1 MSSDIQA
8 APVPT
13 IRVLVVDD
21 HEMFA
26 TSLALAL
33 DQEPDLQ
40 VCATAHSLGSARAM
54 LAADP
59 PHVVLLDQRLPDG
72 LGVDAIP
79 ELKRL
84 APSVRIVMLTAST
97 DDSTLMAATEAS
109 CSGFLTKTSSVDE
122 LIGAVRAAAAGEVLM
137 SPALLSRLLRRI
149 NRSHRGIGADLTARE
164 LEVLRLIADGSTNAM
179 IGQHLGVS
187 INTVRNHVQNLL
199 NKLGAHSKLE
209 ALSIAMREGLL
220 RQAS

>member
-1 MSSDIQA
+1 MTDTQVSTA
-8 APVPT
+8 AA

-40 VCATAHSLGSARAM
+40 VCATAHSLGAARTI
-54 LAADP
+54 LAVDP

-72 LGVDAIP
+72 QGVDAIP

-97 DDSTLMAATEAS
+97 DDSTLIAATEAS

-149 NRSHRGIGADLTARE
+149 NRGSRGIGSDLTTRE

-179 IGQHLGVS
+179 IGQQLGVS

>member
-1 MSSDIQA
+1 MSPGTQVSPE
-8 APVPT
+8 AP

-33 DQEPDLQ
+33 DQEPDLE
-40 VCATAHSLGSARAM
+40 VCATAHSLASARAM
-54 LAADP
+54 LAVDP
-59 PHVVLLDQRLPDG
+59 PQVVLLDQRLPDG

-122 LIGAVRAAAAGEVLM
+122 LVGAVRAAAAGEVLM
-137 SPALLSRLLRRI
+137 PPALLSRLLRRI
-149 NRSHRGIGADLTARE
+149 NRNHRGIGADLTARE
-164 LEVLRLIADGSTNAM
+164 LEVLRLIANGSTNAM
-179 IGQHLGVS
+179 IGEQLGVS
-187 INTVRNHVQNLL
+187 VNTVRNHVQNLL
-199 NKLGAHSKLE
+199 NKLGVHSKLE
-209 ALSIAMREGLL
+209 ALSVAMREGLL
-220 RQAS
+220 RPPP